1 MKNLL
6 KFGSN
11 KSLNNLASVSISFTI
26 EKFEKPNNTVASK
39 PPAHPSSQLSPNKQ
53 DLPRCSKSPK
63 SSCSPSV
70 SSQSSSTK
78 SDKKSRPHSIAVEP
92 NISNFLSV
100 TIPDQITNTGS
111 PNSAKMGTPSRSK
124 ISNTGSPNSA
134 KNSSPSRSNS
144 VKPTISPSSQAKLLS
159 PNSSP
164 TSLDTLQSLSS
175 FLVDSTYLEDIS
187 AISSK
192 LQQSTG
198 VNSSNSPQPVQ
209 SKKPPVSPKSPKASS
224 GFNSSSSS
232 LLAIISDKPPV
243 SPKSPKA
250 SSGFNS
256 SSSSL
261 LAIISDKPPVSPKS
275 PKLSSDLYKK
285 TSRPQQ
291 KSCDFTSPTSNQEM
305 IDESNSVKS
314 NFVLPRKNE
323 KYAEYIARCRGEVPL
338 KRISFKSFFINL
350 FSRSKN

>member
-243 SPKSPKA
+243 SPKSPK
-250 SSGFNS
+250 
-256 SSSSL
+256 
-261 LAIISDKPPVSPKS
+261 
-275 PKLSSDLYKK
+275 LSSDLYKK

>member
-26 EKFEKPNNTVASK
+26 EKFEKPNNTVVSK

-111 PNSAKMGTPSRSK
+111 PNSAK
-124 ISNTGSPNSA
+124 
-134 KNSSPSRSNS
+134 NSSPSRSNS

-175 FLVDSTYLEDIS
+175 YLVDSTYLEVYYTLNFPFFPHTSHILV
-187 AISSK
+187 K
-192 LQQSTG
+192 LE
-198 VNSSNSPQPVQ
+198 
-209 SKKPPVSPKSPKASS
+209 
-224 GFNSSSSS
+224 
-232 LLAIISDKPPV
+232 
-243 SPKSPKA
+243 
-250 SSGFNS
+250 
-256 SSSSL
+256 
-261 LAIISDKPPVSPKS
+261 
-275 PKLSSDLYKK
+275 
-285 TSRPQQ
+285 
-291 KSCDFTSPTSNQEM
+291 C
-305 IDESNSVKS
+305 
-314 NFVLPRKNE
+314 
-323 KYAEYIARCRGEVPL
+323 
-338 KRISFKSFFINL
+338 
-350 FSRSKN
+350 

>member
-175 FLVDSTYLEDIS
+175 YLVDSTYLEDIS

-209 SKKPPVSPKSPKASS
+209 SK
-224 GFNSSSSS
+224 
-232 LLAIISDKPPV
+232 KPPV

-338 KRISFKSFFINL
+338 KRISLKSFFINL